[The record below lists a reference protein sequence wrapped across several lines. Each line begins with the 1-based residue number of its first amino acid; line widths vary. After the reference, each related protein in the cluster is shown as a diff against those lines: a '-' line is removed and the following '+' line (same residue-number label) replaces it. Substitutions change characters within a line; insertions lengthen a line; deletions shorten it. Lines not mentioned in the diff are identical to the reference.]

1 MLRLKQL
8 QNLSTLHQQSFVVY
22 ITLGS
27 TEREE
32 EGQLLCQSEKEFWS
46 ISNQKLNA
54 PAQKWHATLPLPT
67 HRSEVVT

>member
-1 MLRLKQL
+1 MLRLRQL

-32 EGQLLCQSEKEFWS
+32 EGQLCQSEKEFWS

-54 PAQKWHATLPLPT
+54 PAQK
-67 HRSEVVT
+67 